1 MGDKNPK
8 KLLKKKK
15 QVPKASSQPAPAAE
29 TAAVKKPIK
38 K

>member
-15 QVPKASSQPAPAAE
+15 QAPKASTQAAPAVE